1 MGSWTR
7 LVPLSNRRPFRDLGL
22 DRFPR
27 TSHFPVAAFPYLA
40 PCRDQRAFHLG
51 ATSGR
56 PPTTSGSSCG
66 VEYGNKTSSHRGCW
80 QLIPHCEIPP
90 LPRVLYF
97 QCPSWIGSIVLLP
110 FPR

>member
-1 MGSWTR
+1 MGSWKR

-27 TSHFPVAAFPYLA
+27 ESDLPVAAFPFLA

-56 PPTTSGSSCG
+56 PSTTSGSSCG
-66 VEYGNKTSSHRGCW
+66 VEDGNEASSHRGCW
-80 QLIPHCEIPP
+80 QRTPHREIAP
-90 LPRVLYF
+90 LLRVLYF
-97 QCPSWIGSIVLLP
+97 QDPTWIAAVVLL
-110 FPR
+110 

>member
-27 TSHFPVAAFPYLA
+27 TWHFLVAAFPCLA

-56 PPTTSGSSCG
+56 PSTTSGSSCDAEDG
-66 VEYGNKTSSHRGCW
+66 DESSNHPDCSPQTRR
-80 QLIPHCEIPP
+80 LEIAP
-90 LPRVLYF
+90 LLRALYF
-97 QCPSWIGSIVLLP
+97 QGPTWIAAVVLLP
-110 FPR
+110 CR